1 MLSPALRGVEED
13 VEENALSE
21 ATAYPLSG
29 ITVVDLGQI
38 YNGAYATFLMAMAGA
53 DVVKI
58 EPPGGEPLRRRAETG
73 TGALPFAMLN
83 SNKRKIVLDLK
94 TESGCELLRR
104 MAAEADVL
112 LENFSPATMGDL
124 GLGAESL
131 MAANPRLIY
140 ASGSGY
146 GRSGPYRDN
155 LAMDLSVQ
163 AISGVMSI
171 TGQPGQPPVRSG
183 ATLCDFLGGIHL
195 YGAVMT
201 ALYERERTGKG
212 RLVEVSMQEAVYSS
226 LASGLGMMQKLGGAV
241 PPRVGNRHAGL
252 AIAPYNVYEA
262 TDGHVAVLCVVER
275 HWPKLLAC
283 MGREDLLDD
292 PRFADNKTR
301 VAHVD
306 EVDAIVGAWVA
317 GLGKE
322 EVFEQVRRHGIPSA
336 PVKDLTEVWV
346 DPHMHERGMLEWI
359 DHPDYGRIVV
369 QRSPLRYEGVPQ
381 MPLQPSRALGADT
394 AEVLAGWLGLAEDEI
409 AALEQDGVI

>member
-1 MLSPALRGVEED
+1 
-13 VEENALSE
+13 LSE
-21 ATAYPLSG
+21 APDYPLSG
-29 ITVVDLGQI
+29 ITVIDLGQI
-38 YNGAYATFLMAMAGA
+38 YNGSYATFLMAMAGA
-53 DVVKI
+53 DVIKI

-83 SNKRKIVLDLK
+83 SNKRKIVINLK
-94 TESGCELLRR
+94 TEAGAALLRQMTAR
-104 MAAEADVL
+104 ADVV
-112 LENFSPATMGDL
+112 LENFSPGTMEDL
-124 GLGAESL
+124 GVGPEVL
-131 MAANPRLIY
+131 MAENPRLIY

-171 TGQPGQPPVRSG
+171 TGYSDRPPVRSG
-183 ATLCDFLGGIHL
+183 ATLCDFLGGVHL

-201 ALYERERTGKG
+201 ALYERSVTGRG

-226 LASGLGMMQKLGGAV
+226 LASALGMMQKSGGAV

-262 TDGHVAVLCVVER
+262 KDGAVAILCVVER
-275 HWPKLLAC
+275 HWPNLLKC
-283 MGREDLLDD
+283 MGREDLADD
-292 PRFADNKTR
+292 PRFVDNKTR

-306 EVDAIVGAWVA
+306 EVDALVGDWVA
-317 GLGKE
+317 RQGKD
-322 EVFEQVRRHGIPSA
+322 EVFEKVRRHGIPSA

-359 DHPDYGRIVV
+359 DHPEHGRIVV
-369 QRSPLRYEGVPQ
+369 QRSPLRFEGVGQ
-381 MPLQPSRALGADT
+381 MPLQPSRALGADRD
-394 AEVLAGWLGLAEDEI
+394 EVLGEWLGLSDDEI
-409 AALEQDGVI
+409 DGLEEAGAI